1 MERFEVVVIGAGQA
15 GLAAGHHLA
24 RRGLPP
30 VILERAPRLGQSWRG
45 RYDSLRL
52 FTPAQYDGLPG
63 LAFPAPA
70 DHYPGKDEVAD
81 HLETY
86 ARHFQLPVRLG
97 VGVTRLHQTVGGYRL
112 ETSQGLI
119 EARQVVVA
127 TGPFQR
133 PHTPPFAA
141 RLDPSVAQLHS
152 SLYRNPSQLP
162 QGSVLVVGAGNS
174 GAQIAEELL
183 RTHRVYLALGQRQPQ
198 LPQRVLGRSLFWW
211 FERLGL
217 NNVSRDSWLGRR
229 MRQRDPLIGTF
240 LGDLERRG
248 ATLVGRVAGVEGR
261 AVRLEDGS
269 ALEPGAVVW
278 ATGFRPDYG
287 WLEVNVFDQKGQPR
301 HRRGVSAARG
311 LYFVGLSWQH
321 TRGSAL
327 LGWVG
332 RDAAY
337 IADEVARLA
346 ALGKGKK
353 SEQVQAAGPGSV

>member
-1 MERFEVVVIGAGQA
+1 VERFEVVVIGGGQA
-15 GLAAGHHLA
+15 GLAAGYHLA
-24 RRGLPP
+24 RRGLPF
-30 VILERAPRLGQSWRG
+30 VILERATRLGDSWRG

-52 FTPAQYDGLPG
+52 FTPARYDGLPG

-81 HLETY
+81 YLEAY
-86 ARHFQLPVRLG
+86 AGRFQLPVRLG
-97 VGVTRLHQTVGGYRL
+97 VGVTRLHQTVGGHRL
-112 ETSQGLI
+112 ETSQGVI

-152 SLYRNPSQLP
+152 SAYLNPAQIP
-162 QGSVLVVGAGNS
+162 QGPVLVVGAGNS

-183 RTHRVYLALGQRQPQ
+183 RTHRVYLAVGQRQPQ
-198 LPQRVLGRSLFWW
+198 LPRRVLGRSLFWW

-217 NNVSRDSWLGRR
+217 DRASRDSWLGRR
-229 MRQRDPLIGTF
+229 MRRRDPLIGAS
-240 LGDLERRG
+240 LGDLERGG
-248 ATLVGRVAGVEGR
+248 ATLVARAAGAEGRRVALEGG
-261 AVRLEDGS
+261 A

-287 WLEVNVFDQKGQPR
+287 WLEVSVLDGKGQPR
-301 HRRGVSAARG
+301 HRRGVTAAPG

-332 RDAAY
+332 RDAAFV
-337 IADEVARLA
+337 AGEVERAAR
-346 ALGKGKK
+346 GQGGRT
-353 SEQVQAAGPGSV
+353 EPTRAAGRGSA